1 MITAKRASKDDF
13 ESYFFLK
20 SDEENILWSGH
31 SSAPVKERLFD
42 WYIKNINR
50 KDRYFFLFF
59 DEYSSSRSIGYL
71 YLDIIGDFDNIIEL
85 GYGVHSD
92 YKGKGYGTQI
102 IKFAKDFAMNDL
114 IFIKHFQAWIASD
127 NIGSIRVVLKNYFQK
142 TDETKYV
149 KFGDGSEKLFEKY
162 MIDIH

>member
-13 ESYFFLK
+13 DSYFFLK

-31 SSAPVKERLFD
+31 SSAPDKEKIFD

-59 DEYSSSRSIGYL
+59 DEENFDNVIGYL
-71 YLDIIGDFDNIIEL
+71 YMDVIGEENNTIDT
-85 GYGVHSD
+85 GHGVHSNCG
-92 YKGKGYGTQI
+92 GKGYGTQI
-102 IKFAKDFAMNDL
+102 IQYALNFAKEEL
-114 IFIKHFQAWIASD
+114 TFIKHFQGWIAAD
-127 NIGSIRVVLKNYFQK
+127 NIGSIKNVLKNGYYK

-162 MIDIH
+162 MIDIQ